1 MRAKT
6 PRTSLNKLSSLNVG
20 AVKIEDTIH
29 YNGAKWLTIHLI
41 KIYMDKKIPLNDI
54 LYQTARG
61 D

>member
-41 KIYMDKKIPLNDI
+41 KIYMDKTFNKEVVELQQ
-54 LYQTARG
+54 LSL
-61 D
+61 